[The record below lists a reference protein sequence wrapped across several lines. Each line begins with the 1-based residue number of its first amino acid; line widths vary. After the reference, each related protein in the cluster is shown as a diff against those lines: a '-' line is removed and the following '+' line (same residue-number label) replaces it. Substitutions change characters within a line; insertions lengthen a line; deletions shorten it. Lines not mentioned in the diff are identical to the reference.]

1 MRSTGGFL
9 RSRGDLTADRIEGT
23 EVNLEGTTAE
33 FVKGEEVR
41 IGPHCKIGVVEAQEL
56 VVYESS
62 EVRERR
68 TGPA

>member
-1 MRSTGGFL
+1 VRSTGGFL

-56 VVYESS
+56 VVHESS